1 MARVLI
7 IDDDAALR
15 QALAKHLEHFG
26 HTVRQAG
33 QGDEGIR
40 EFRRDAADVA
50 VVDIFMPGQGG
61 LQTIARLRQ
70 EWPAV
75 KIIAMSG
82 AASAGP
88 LDVKEHAVAVGADHF
103 LTKPFE
109 AATLITLIRTLLADR
124 QAGST

>member
-15 QALAKHLEHFG
+15 QALARHLEHFG
-26 HTVRQAG
+26 HSVRQAA
-33 QGDEGIR
+33 QGDDGVR

-70 EWPAV
+70 DNPAV
-75 KIIAMSG
+75 KIVAMSG
-82 AASAGP
+82 AGSAGP
-88 LDVKEHAVAVGADHF
+88 LDVGEHAVAVGADHF
-103 LTKPFE
+103 LRKPFE
-109 AATLITLIRTLLADR
+109 ATTLIALIRTLLGDKH
-124 QAGST
+124 QGSM

>member
-33 QGDEGIR
+33 QGEEGIR
-40 EFRRDAADVA
+40 EFKRDAADLA

-61 LQTIARLRQ
+61 LQTIGRLRL
-70 EWPAV
+70 ESPAV
-75 KIIAMSG
+75 KIVAMSG
-82 AASAGP
+82 AASAGG
-88 LDVKEHAVAVGADHF
+88 LDVQEHAVAVGADHF
-103 LTKPFE
+103 LRKPFE
-109 AATLITLIRTLLADR
+109 AATLIALIRTLLGDN
-124 QAGST
+124 QPGTT